1 MDLNHV
7 DGLLLSSLTL
17 SYKGQAIYIDKLV
30 IDTGASHSLI
40 SVDVV
45 SDIGVYFENTDEI
58 VNAFGIGGE
67 ALCFR
72 KTFDTVQLG
81 TFQIQNFKLD
91 VGLLHQKLDI
101 NGLIGLDLL
110 MQADMILDLSQ
121 LAMYPAS
128 IKS

>member
-1 MDLNHV
+1 M
-7 DGLLLSSLTL
+7 
-17 SYKGQAIYIDKLV
+17 
-30 IDTGASHSLI
+30 
-40 SVDVV
+40 DVV

-58 VNAFGIGGE
+58 VNAYGIGGE